1 LICRLRHSVPPLD
14 PFAFLI
20 PLNYDSIARKSI
32 APGPLPVTFAV
43 YSRHR
48 QVTILAAIGAER
60 VLKVQHWTDTQFT
73 FTTTRDSA
81 LRFENGQFVM
91 VGLHVDSRPLLRA
104 YSIASANHEEHLEF
118 LSIKVPDG
126 PLTSR
131 LQHIREGDE
140 VLISRKPTGTL
151 LLHDL
156 KPGKRLY
163 LLSTGTGAAPFMSL
177 IKDPEVYERFEH
189 VVLVH
194 GVRWARESA
203 VVKHRIEELK
213 THEYLGDL
221 VRDKLHYYPT
231 VTREPHKNHG
241 RLTTLLESGRLC
253 RDLHLPTLDPAHDR
267 VMVCGSPAM
276 LEDTRALLDGRG
288 FNISPHI
295 GEPGDY
301 VIERAF
307 VER

>member
-1 LICRLRHSVPPLD
+1 
-14 PFAFLI
+14 
-20 PLNYDSIARKSI
+20 
-32 APGPLPVTFAV
+32 
-43 YSRHR
+43 
-48 QVTILAAIGAER
+48 LAAIGTER
-60 VLKVQHWTDTQFT
+60 VLNVQHWTDNQFT
-73 FTTTRDSA
+73 FTTTRDSS

-91 VGLHVDSRPLLRA
+91 VGLQVNDRPLLRA

-131 LQHIREGDE
+131 LQHIRRGDA

-163 LLSTGTGAAPFMSL
+163 LLSTGTGAAPFMSV
-177 IKDPEVYERFEH
+177 IKH
-189 VVLVH
+189 
-194 GVRWARESA
+194 
-203 VVKHRIEELK
+203 KIEELRE
-213 THEYLGDL
+213 HEFLGEM

-231 VTREPHKNHG
+231 ITREPHPNYG
-241 RLTTLLESGRLC
+241 RLTTLIQSGKLSD
-253 RDLHLPTLDPAHDR
+253 DLNLPKLDVKEDR
-267 VMVCGSPAM
+267 VMVCGSPGM
-276 LEDTRALLDGRG
+276 LADTRHLLDSSG
-288 FNISPHI
+288 FHISPHI

-307 VER
+307 VEK

>member
-1 LICRLRHSVPPLD
+1 
-14 PFAFLI
+14 
-20 PLNYDSIARKSI
+20 
-32 APGPLPVTFAV
+32 
-43 YSRHR
+43 
-48 QVTILAAIGAER
+48 LAAIGAER
-60 VLKVQHWTDTQFT
+60 VLKVHHWTDTQFT
-73 FTTTRDSA
+73 FTTTRDAA

-91 VGLHVDSRPLLRA
+91 VGLEVDKRPLLRA

-131 LQHIREGDE
+131 LQHIQEGDE
-140 VLISRKPTGTL
+140 ILISRKPTGTL

-177 IKDPEVYERFEH
+177 IKDPEVYERFED
-189 VVLVH
+189 VIFVH

-203 VVKHRIEELK
+203 VVKHKIEDLHK
-213 THEYLGDL
+213 HEYLGDL

-231 VTREPHKNHG
+231 VTREPHANRG
-241 RLTTLLESGRLC
+241 RLTTLLDSGRLS
-253 RDLHLPTLDPAHDR
+253 RDLHLPQLDPADDR
-267 VMVCGSPAM
+267 VMVCGSPSM
-276 LEDTRALLDGRG
+276 LSDTCALLDGRG
-288 FNISPHI
+288 FHISPHI

>member
-1 LICRLRHSVPPLD
+1 M
-14 PFAFLI
+14 
-20 PLNYDSIARKSI
+20 LN
-32 APGPLPVTFAV
+32 
-43 YSRHR
+43 
-48 QVTILAAIGAER
+48 
-60 VLKVQHWTDTQFT
+60 VQHWTDTQFS
-73 FTTTRDSA
+73 FATTRNPG
-81 LRFENGQFVM
+81 LRFENGQFLM
-91 VGLHVDSRPLLRA
+91 VGLQVDSRPLLRA

-140 VLISRKPTGTL
+140 VLVSRKPTGTL

-163 LLSTGTGAAPFMSL
+163 LLSTGTGAAPFMSV
-177 IKDPEVYERFEH
+177 IRDPELYTRFER

-194 GVRWARESA
+194 GVRWVRETA
-203 VVKHRIEELK
+203 VIRHRIEALQSD
-213 THEYLGDL
+213 EYLGEA
-221 VRDKLHYYPT
+221 VRAQLHYYPT
-231 VTREPHKNHG
+231 VTREPYRNRG
-241 RLTTLLESGRLC
+241 RLTGLIESGRLA
-253 RDLHLPTLDPAHDR
+253 RDLHLPPIDAASDR

-276 LEDTRALLDGRG
+276 LGDCCALLDARG
-288 FNISPHI
+288 FKMSPHI